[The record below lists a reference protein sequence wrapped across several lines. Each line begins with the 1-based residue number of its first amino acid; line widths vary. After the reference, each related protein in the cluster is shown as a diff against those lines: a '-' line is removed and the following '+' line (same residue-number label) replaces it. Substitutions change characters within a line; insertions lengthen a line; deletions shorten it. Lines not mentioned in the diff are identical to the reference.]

1 MNQLP
6 EKHASA
12 LGTEGANP
20 QFVGVLRQRNP
31 RSVGRIHGFPS
42 LQSVRRRSPLARIL
56 SLLAVGLL
64 AGGCSWFSWVPGIGG
79 GDDDEDQ
86 LKPADLVS
94 FQPEARIRQLW
105 RAKIGKGLGRKY
117 LRLDPAP
124 LADRIYA
131 ADGYGTVEARDR
143 FSGKRVWRAKIGQE
157 GRTDRSPRS
166 GMGRFVPRIQFKF
179 FDRRDPSFVSGGVG
193 VGEGFVLIGTT
204 DGALVALSAAD
215 GSEVWRSH
223 VGAEILSRPATGDDA
238 IFIQTIDGR
247 LLALEQTDGSVRWSF
262 DNQVPVLTL
271 RGSASP
277 VFNDDIVYAGFAN
290 GMVGAIRTGNGE
302 PLWEHRVM
310 LPEGRSELDR
320 MVDVDASPF
329 INGPLLYAVSYQ
341 GRLKAL
347 RAADGAA
354 VWQREAS
361 SYLDLAAGYGQVY
374 VVDDTDAV
382 IAIDEQTAEE
392 VWRQEGLYRRKLSN
406 PAAFS
411 NYLVVGDDDGY
422 LHVLAQSDGRFL
434 ARRKLDGD
442 GLRSGM
448 AVMDGRTLYVLGNS
462 GSLHAIEIEAR

>member
-1 MNQLP
+1 MSHFLDKTP
-6 EKHASA
+6 A
-12 LGTEGANP
+12 
-20 QFVGVLRQRNP
+20 
-31 RSVGRIHGFPS
+31 
-42 LQSVRRRSPLARIL
+42 RRSDAGKTPAVRSPFEAAPWRQGIPLGDGAKRPGAL
-56 SLLAVGLL
+56 SRLVPLLAVGLL
-64 AGGCSWFSWVPGIGG
+64 AGGCSWFSWIPGIGG
-79 GDDDEDQ
+79 KDDKEDQ
-86 LKPADLVS
+86 LKPAELVS
-94 FQPEARIRQLW
+94 FEPQARIRPLW

-124 LADRIYA
+124 LAGRIYA

-143 FSGKRVWRAKIGQE
+143 FSGKRVWRARIAQE
-157 GRTDRSPRS
+157 GRADRSPRS
-166 GMGRFVPRIQFKF
+166 GVGRFVPRVQFRF

-193 VGEGFVLIGTT
+193 AGAGFVLVGTT
-204 DGALVALSAAD
+204 GGALVALSAAD
-215 GSEVWRSH
+215 GSEVWRSQ
-223 VGAEILSRPATGDDA
+223 VGAEILSRPATGDGA
-238 IFIQTIDGR
+238 VFVQTIDGR

-277 VFNDDIVYAGFAN
+277 VFNGDIVYAGFAN

-347 RAADGAA
+347 RAADGVA
-354 VWQREAS
+354 VWQQEAS
-361 SYLDLAAGYGQVY
+361 SYLDLAAGYGQIY
-374 VVDDTDAV
+374 VVDETDAV
-382 IAIDEQTAEE
+382 IAIDEQTTDE
-392 VWRQEGLYRRKLSN
+392 VWRQEGLYRRKLSS
-406 PAAFS
+406 PVAFS

-448 AVMDGRTLYVLGNS
+448 AVVDGRTLYVLGNS
-462 GSLHAIEIEAR
+462 GALHALEIEAR

>member
-1 MNQLP
+1 MM
-6 EKHASA
+6 KAA
-12 LGTEGANP
+12 
-20 QFVGVLRQRNP
+20 FVR
-31 RSVGRIHGFPS
+31 
-42 LQSVRRRSPLARIL
+42 LAT
-56 SLLAVGLL
+56 LLAMGLI
-64 AGGCSWFSWVPGIGG
+64 AGGCSWFSWIPGIG
-79 GDDDEDQ
+79 DKDDEEDV
-86 LKPADLVS
+86 LKPADLVD
-94 FQPEARIRQLW
+94 FEPEARIRPLW
-105 RAKIGKGLGRKY
+105 RAKVGKGLGRKY

-124 LADRIYA
+124 LADRIVA

-143 FSGKRVWRAKIGQE
+143 FSGKRVWRAHIGQA
-157 GRTDRSPRS
+157 GPTGRSPRS
-166 GMGRFVPRIQFKF
+166 GVRRFVPRVQFKL

-193 VGEGFVLIGTT
+193 VGAGFVLIGTT

-215 GSEVWRSH
+215 GSEVWRTT
-223 VGAEILSRPATGDDA
+223 VGAEILSRPATGDGA

-271 RGSASP
+271 RGNASP
-277 VFNDDIVYAGFAN
+277 VFAGGIVYAGFAN
-290 GMVGAIRTGNGE
+290 GMVSAVRTGNGE

-320 MVDVDASPF
+320 MVDVDASPL
-329 INGPLLYAVSYQ
+329 IDGPLLYAVSYQ

-347 RAADGAA
+347 RVADGAA
-354 VWQREAS
+354 VWQRETS
-361 SYLDLAAGYGQVY
+361 SYLDLATGYGQIY
-374 VVDDTDAV
+374 VVDETDAV
-382 IAIDEQTAEE
+382 IAVDQQSAEE

-448 AVMDGRTLYVLGNS
+448 AVVDGRTLYVLGNS